1 MKIVNVEFNT
11 YRYWHNDNKNF
22 LEDVAKVTALTDEG
36 IKSKFVIN
44 AWKDPGEGKHH
55 RTFEAFPTLASEAQ
69 VVELLIVGFEVTVT
83 PGMDINPDPE
93 VLFNPKVPEGPTD
106 QHMNNRVEVHMPGQ
120 ALAMYNDTLLMEDSC
135 TDALQN
141 ELANGWRIIAVCPQ
155 PDQRRPDYVLGRYN
169 PNVGIDTEAKRG

>member
-1 MKIVNVEFNT
+1 MKILNLIFEE
-11 YRYWHNDNKNF
+11 YRYYASSEEELLKHA
-22 LEDVAKVTALTDEG
+22 AKVEAVTDEDLRAQ
-36 IKSKFVIN
+36 FTIN
-44 AWKDPGEGKHH
+44 VWNPEKTHQYS
-55 RTFEAFPTLASEAQ
+55 FSSFPKIGTEAQ
-69 VVELLIVGFEVTVT
+69 VTELLMAGFEFTVAPGITVT
-83 PGMDINPDPE
+83 NPTPE

-120 ALAMYNDTLLMEDSC
+120 ALSMYNETLLMEDSC

>member
-1 MKIVNVEFNT
+1 MRLLQIVVENT
-11 YRYWHNDNKNF
+11 HWSDNKEQFDF
-22 LEDVAKVTALTDEG
+22 LQDAAAKTGLDFELSEWQEGKTYQSLFNKSPNLVSEAELTDLTLGGINFRIEG
-36 IKSKFVIN
+36 TKEIS
-44 AWKDPGEGKHH
+44 
-55 RTFEAFPTLASEAQ
+55 
-69 VVELLIVGFEVTVT
+69 
-83 PGMDINPDPE
+83 PDPE

-106 QHMNNRVEVHMPGQ
+106 QHFNNRVEVHMPGQ
-120 ALAMYNDTLLMEDSC
+120 ALSMYNETLLMEDSC

>member
-1 MKIVNVEFNT
+1 MKILNLGFED
-11 YRYWHNDNKNF
+11 YRYYASSEEELLK
-22 LEDVAKVTALTDEG
+22 LAAKVEAVTDEDLRAQF
-36 IKSKFVIN
+36 IIN
-44 AWKDPGEGKHH
+44 AWNPKKTHQL
-55 RTFEAFPTLASEAQ
+55 TFSSFPKMGTEAHVA
-69 VVELLIVGFEVTVT
+69 ELLMAGFEFTVT
-83 PGMDINPDPE
+83 PGIVVAPEPE

-106 QHMNNRVEVHMPGQ
+106 QHFNNRVEVHMPGQ
-120 ALAMYNDTLLMEDSC
+120 ALSMYNETLLMEDSC